1 MNCGGIRN
9 RLTICLTFLLTILI
23 FTPMSHLQKKTFWS
37 TFCTPQSHPAMHPFY
52 FSVTAPLWHILHNLQ
67 TALLLYIHQTTPNF
81 RFIRLAVHVGYH
93 SQHSSCQSVPSGEV
107 GAGPAQLVWS
117 EYLEVWGFFTLSF
130 VPSPLRP
137 YLLIDALG
145 CKKKGEKLTNVSF
158 MYVCVTENGEMLG
171 FFPFFPNNSLNRQL
185 SFRVDVLNHMGWY
198 LGHKGLL

>member
-107 GAGPAQLVWS
+107 GAGLIWIPWS
-117 EYLEVWGFFTLSF
+117 LGLLHFI
-130 VPSPLRP
+130 LRTFATQ
-137 YLLIDALG
+137 ALFINR
-145 CKKKGEKLTNVSF
+145 CVRVQKKGGKTNK
-158 MYVCVTENGEMLG
+158 C
-171 FFPFFPNNSLNRQL
+171 
-185 SFRVDVLNHMGWY
+185 
-198 LGHKGLL
+198 